1 MDTRNARWVS
11 PLPITGVFFASC
23 REYILYTLN
32 IYIHNFFFPCVSYT
46 SGHLLADVATQYV
59 LPIHVIP
66 LSLSMMGAGRLKM
79 ERGCAFRTVIK
90 VFSLRKNVGRRRDLA
105 AGERIS
111 FETLDSYFKKREKKV
126 FFLHPHPLIR
136 RKFSPRATWFD
147 QMAAKTNKQR
157 DGLGRGERVD
167 GHTVNYYRWQLTDV
181 AQATLQW
188 EVMYMYIYS
197 ACVYQSVTV

>member
-1 MDTRNARWVS
+1 MGLS
-11 PLPITGVFFASC
+11 PTDHRRIFCFLQRVYLVYSKYIYTTFFSV
-23 REYILYTLN
+23 
-32 IYIHNFFFPCVSYT
+32 CVLHIRPSFGRC
-46 SGHLLADVATQYV
+46 GHTIYV

-66 LSLSMMGAGRLKM
+66 LSFSMMGAGRLKM

>member
-1 MDTRNARWVS
+1 MCPTHPAIFWPMWPHNICITYSCNS
-11 PLPITGVFFASC
+11 P
-23 REYILYTLN
+23 
-32 IYIHNFFFPCVSYT
+32 
-46 SGHLLADVATQYV
+46 
-59 LPIHVIP
+59 
-66 LSLSMMGAGRLKM
+66 LSMMGAGRLKM

-90 VFSLRKNVGRRRDLA
+90 VFFLSLRKNVGRRRDLA